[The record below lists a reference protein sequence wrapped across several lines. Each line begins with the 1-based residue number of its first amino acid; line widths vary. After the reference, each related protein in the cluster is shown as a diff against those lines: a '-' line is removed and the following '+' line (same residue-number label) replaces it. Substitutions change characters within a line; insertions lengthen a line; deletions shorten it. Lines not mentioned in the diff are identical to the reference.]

1 MNRYSTARV
10 PKELNFVKNVADLKF
25 NSGATITTRN
35 IGTVVLRSQIRS
47 YNVHCLVVLDVTL
60 M

>member
-1 MNRYSTARV
+1 MLINL

-35 IGTVVLRSQIRS
+35 MGTVVLRSQIRS
-47 YNVHCLVVLDVTL
+47 YNVHGLVEFDVAFV
-60 M
+60 